1 MKLLDYFNICFI
13 IFVLLCIFFV
23 MNNEYKLNI
32 LERYNSESNPC
43 SPFELAHSCVYRIVN
58 RLSNTNVYSLCQIRV
73 IDLDTQEEEQNNELY
88 TFYMFDKFDPNDI
101 YSCIKHNVKY
111 SKKIIETS
119 KYEDFKYSNES
130 EKENLKDEED
140 INKIIFK
147 LLIDL
152 ENSEKV
158 KSLELHKTYSF
169 KFVPEQDEFGDGPES
184 LRNIRCKIKG
194 FGDKQ
199 INYKGSTNF
208 KIFDNSTKNI
218 EEDDANKEYVIICD
232 TDPDIKMIN
241 KNGYLSKNLHKTNE
255 NDKQN
260 DTDYYEELG
269 ILFLTQ
275 ENICQLESDSKL
287 IKEKNDG
294 KDIILDDDYFKKYD
308 KTSQI
313 KSDKMCP
320 KNVPYPYDTF
330 KDNKKNFKF
339 KYRYDIVEARNMCCS
354 NVPTAKKN
362 NDLNGPDNPENDE
375 DDYDEEDSFTN
386 DEDDDFYKK
395 SDENEDI
402 YTECDGD
409 SKQCEGGKCNMY
421 DIQKYS
427 CVPTNHE
434 TAVMDPTKIKNLD
447 DILNIENNQQD
458 NDLFERMSFEIIK
471 YYVTPDD
478 SSKDTLNLLQSK
490 FM

>member
-1 MKLLDYFNICFI
+1 
-13 IFVLLCIFFV
+13 

-32 LERYNSESNPC
+32 LERYNSNPC

-58 RLSNTNVYSLCQIRV
+58 RLSNGNVYSLCQIRV
-73 IDLDTQEEEQNNELY
+73 IDLDKPEEEQNQEIY
-88 TFYMFDKFDPNDI
+88 TFFMFDKFDNTDI

-111 SKKIIETS
+111 NKPIIETS
-119 KYEDFKYSNES
+119 QYDDFKYSHES
-130 EKENLKDEED
+130 EEINLKDEED
-140 INKIIFK
+140 INKLIFK

-158 KSLELHKTYSF
+158 KSLMLSKTYSF
-169 KFVPEQDEFGDGPES
+169 KFVREQDKFGDGPES

-199 INYKGSTNF
+199 LNYNDSTNF

-218 EEDDANKEYVIICD
+218 EEDKNKEYVILCD
-232 TDPDIKMIN
+232 TEPDIKMIN

-260 DTDYYEELG
+260 DTDYYKDLG

-294 KDIILDDDYFKKYD
+294 KDIILDDEQYNYFTKYD

-320 KNVPYPYDTF
+320 KNLPYPYDTF

-362 NDLNGPDNPENDE
+362 IDLNGPIEDISE
-375 DDYDEEDSFTN
+375 DDYDEEDAFTN

-395 SDENEDI
+395 NDENEDI

-409 SKQCEGGKCNMY
+409 SEPCEGGKCNMY

-427 CVPTNHE
+427 CVPNNYE
-434 TAVMDPTKIKNLD
+434 TEVMDSTRIKNLD
-447 DILNIENNQQD
+447 DILNTENNKQD

-471 YYVTPDD
+471 YYVTPNN
-478 SSKDTLNLLQSK
+478 SSLGTLNLMESK
-490 FM
+490 FMRN